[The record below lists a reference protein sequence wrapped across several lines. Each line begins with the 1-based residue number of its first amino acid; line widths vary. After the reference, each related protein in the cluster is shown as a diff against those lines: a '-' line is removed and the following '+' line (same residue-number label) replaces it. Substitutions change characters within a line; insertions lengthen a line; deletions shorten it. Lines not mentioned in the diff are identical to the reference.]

1 MTVSAASTNVTGTTH
16 SSSSTSEETSP
27 ANPDAAPENHV
38 NFDTSTTPP
47 VPMRGISLRSPS
59 QTDMFFKTRTVS
71 EADALIRARTQS
83 QADAF
88 LRALAPDAS
97 FLKAPDTFDIEIGPR
112 KSSVGS
118 YLRGD
123 PNALLE
129 EELEYMSE
137 EVQELHEDVEI
148 QKPVVP
154 EDWEKDEVCR
164 EWAKDPFVMP
174 DDDRVFRIR
183 DAQRR
188 REKKERREQ
197 AAWSVREK
205 TTFASRM
212 GAAVGS
218 EKLRVILRELEKE
231 WENMLL
237 RLNKELPKPALQTV
251 FYHRD
256 EETVLEFVAKKR
268 EIFLV
273 QMSLDTRRAEIRKLQ
288 DRIFQREEAL
298 KKSEG
303 MLEEDSLEF
312 DAFLKRNDAAVQ
324 EAVKTAEQETKRRQ
338 DKIIEIKKLNSAIA
352 TINSDLNKFGEQLD
366 DCKKYKD
373 FLIKLTPKEW
383 FEEQAKIKQQAQE
396 LEALKARQ
404 LLKSAGDSST
414 TSDRSKYHGDHD
426 AVSSSP
432 VDDIDDEVEV
442 EETMY
447 FQQPH
452 QLLEIFSDLEVENLA
467 LMQQSQDVEGAL
479 ENLKTKLRETQGK
492 NDLKIS
498 GLRSQ
503 LQVIETAVKNEEER
517 QRMMQSKTS
526 LNTED
531 KKHDISLEQ
540 LTRKVVEVYAR
551 AGLDSDASLS
561 TLQMLTNLEAKLEE
575 NLLGIDH
582 IPPEYVEQQERI
594 REKERRLKVRQ
605 QKLELLRQEHE
616 ARRLR
621 SLERA
626 RAPIFKRVGKP
637 PMYRVNLVKKKR
649 KPKIDASGIDE
660 EVELAEFLE
669 REY

>member
-452 QLLEIFSDLEVENLA
+452 Q
-467 LMQQSQDVEGAL
+467 
-479 ENLKTKLRETQGK
+479 
-492 NDLKIS
+492 
-498 GLRSQ
+498 
-503 LQVIETAVKNEEER
+503 VIETAVKNEEER

-594 REKERRLKVRQ
+594 REKERRLK
-605 QKLELLRQEHE
+605 
-616 ARRLR
+616 
-621 SLERA
+621 
-626 RAPIFKRVGKP
+626 APIFKRVGKP

>member
-1 MTVSAASTNVTGTTH
+1 MTISAASTNVPGTTH
-16 SSSSTSEETSP
+16 SSASTSEDTSPEP
-27 ANPDAAPENHV
+27 ANPDAAPEIHV
-38 NFDTSTTPP
+38 IPERGTPPP
-47 VPMRGISLRSPS
+47 VPLRGISLRSPS

-97 FLKAPDTFDIEIGPR
+97 FLKAPDTFDTEIGPR

-123 PNALLE
+123 PNALLD

-137 EVQELHEDVEI
+137 EVQELHEDVEM

-205 TTFASRM
+205 TTFASRV

-237 RLNKELPKPALQTV
+237 RLNKELPKTVLQTV

-288 DRIFQREEAL
+288 DRIFQREE
-298 KKSEG
+298 
-303 MLEEDSLEF
+303 
-312 DAFLKRNDAAVQ
+312 VQ
-324 EAVKTAEQETKRRQ
+324 EAVRTAEQETKRRQ

-383 FEEQAKIKQQAQE
+383 FEEQAKMKQQAQE

-414 TSDRSKYHGDHD
+414 TSDRSKYH
-426 AVSSSP
+426 
-432 VDDIDDEVEV
+432 E
-442 EETMY
+442 
-447 FQQPH
+447 
-452 QLLEIFSDLEVENLA
+452 
-467 LMQQSQDVEGAL
+467 
-479 ENLKTKLRETQGK
+479 
-492 NDLKIS
+492 
-498 GLRSQ
+498 
-503 LQVIETAVKNEEER
+503 QVIEIAVKNEEER

-575 NLLGIDH
+575 NLLAIDH

>member
-1 MTVSAASTNVTGTTH
+1 MAASPATHNVAFSRTST
-16 SSSSTSEETSP
+16 SSSE
-27 ANPDAAPENHV
+27 NPENAAPPGTQDPNAPVETHV
-38 NFDTSTTPP
+38 IAEAKKIPTPPP
-47 VPMRGISLRSPS
+47 VPLRGISLRSPS

-71 EADALIRARTQS
+71 EADALIKARTQS
-83 QADAF
+83 QADTF

-97 FLKAPDTFDIEIGPR
+97 FLKASDTFEVEQGPR

-118 YLRGD
+118 YLRGH
-123 PNALLE
+123 NALLE
-129 EELEYMSE
+129 EELGYMGE

-148 QKPVVP
+148 QKPVEP
-154 EDWEKDEVCR
+154 EEWEKEDVCR
-164 EWAKDPFVMP
+164 EWVKEPFIMP

-197 AAWSVREK
+197 AKLSVIEK
-205 TTFASRM
+205 STFARRM
-212 GAAVGS
+212 NAAVGS
-218 EKLRVILRELEKE
+218 EKLREILRDLEKK

-237 RLNKELPKPALQTV
+237 RLNKEMPKPLLQTV
-251 FYHRD
+251 FFHRD
-256 EETVLEFVAKKR
+256 DETVLEFVAKKR

-288 DRIFQREEAL
+288 DRIFNREEAL
-298 KKSEG
+298 KKSEE

-312 DAFLKRNDAAVQ
+312 DSFLKRNDAAVQ
-324 EAVKTAEQETKRRQ
+324 EAVKNAELETKRRQ
-338 DKIIEIKKLNSAIA
+338 DKIVEIKKLNSTIA
-352 TINSDLNKFGEQLD
+352 TINSDLSKFGEQLD

-383 FEEQAKIKQQAQE
+383 FEEQAKLKQQA
-396 LEALKARQ
+396 LDIEASKAGQ
-404 LLKSAGDSST
+404 HQKSAGDSST
-414 TSDRSKYHGDHD
+414 SSDRTKFNDQEST
-426 AVSSSP
+426 SP
-432 VDDIDDEVEV
+432 VDDINDEVEV

-452 QLLEIFSDLEVENLA
+452 QA
-467 LMQQSQDVEGAL
+467 
-479 ENLKTKLRETQGK
+479 
-492 NDLKIS
+492 
-498 GLRSQ
+498 
-503 LQVIETAVKNEEER
+503 IELAVKNEEER
-517 QRMMQSKTS
+517 QRVMQSKTS
-526 LNTED
+526 LNIED

-540 LTRKVVEVYAR
+540 LTRRVLEVYAR
-551 AGLDSDASLS
+551 VALDSDASL
-561 TLQMLTNLEAKLEE
+561 TTIQLLTNIEAKLEE
-575 NLLGIDH
+575 NLIAVEH

-605 QKLELLRQEHE
+605 QKLELLKQEHE
-616 ARRLR
+616 ARRQR

-660 EVELAEFLE
+660 EVELVEFLE
-669 REY
+669 REF